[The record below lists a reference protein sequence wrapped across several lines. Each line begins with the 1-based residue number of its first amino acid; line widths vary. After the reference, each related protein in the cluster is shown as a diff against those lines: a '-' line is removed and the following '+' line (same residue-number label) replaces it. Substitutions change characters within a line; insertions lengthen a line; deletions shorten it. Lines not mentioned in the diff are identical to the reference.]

1 MNSPLGPYGKLS
13 IKFVM
18 TSYVLWKVFKKNQ
31 VIIIFAGLLLSIILV
46 EFTMRVVFTQM
57 EG

>member
-1 MNSPLGPYGKLS
+1 
-13 IKFVM
+13 M
-18 TSYVLWKVFKKNQ
+18 TSYVLWKVFKKSQ
-31 VIIIFAGLLLSIILV
+31 VIIIFAGLLLSIILI

>member
-1 MNSPLGPYGKLS
+1 
-13 IKFVM
+13 M

-31 VIIIFAGLLLSIILV
+31 VIIIFSGLLLSIILV

>member
-1 MNSPLGPYGKLS
+1 
-13 IKFVM
+13 M